1 MKKIM
6 LLLVICLLVAGCSPS
21 VEIQKAESLPGIQKT
36 VNIEVFASFEEV
48 KKPYRRIGEIEA
60 VDERIPKRR
69 NRNETIEVLKTK
81 AWDAGADG
89 VVITKEGTSKKALPD
104 GMGSTIVITVFF
116 IKGVA
121 IAYE

>member
-6 LLLVICLLVAGCSPS
+6 LLLVICLLVAGCPPS
-21 VEIQKAESLPGIQKT
+21 VEIQKT
-36 VNIEVFASFEEV
+36 VNIEVLASFEEV
-48 KKPYRRIGEIEA
+48 KKPYRRIGKIEA
-60 VDERIPKRR
+60 VDGRTPKRQ

-81 AWDAGADG
+81 ARDAGADG
-89 VVITKEGTSKKALPD
+89 VVITKEGTFKKALPD
-104 GMGSTIVITVFF
+104 GMGSTVVVTVFF